1 MGERKVVN
9 KYIPPD
15 FDPAK
20 IPTKKIGNTKQSV
33 IRTMCPMKIRCNSC
47 GHYIDKGTKFN
58 ERIEEVTGKEY
69 LGVIKIFRFYSKC
82 SNCSSEIV
90 MLTDPKNSDYV
101 VESGGTRCFEP
112 WREGDEEEV
121 EVGDYMEC
129 LEKRSRDSK
138 REMDRIAA
146 LHELKSMNSRR
157 SKVSVD
163 SLLEKLRSK
172 EEEEK
177 EEVEQLCAE
186 DEAVIESRFRGGKG
200 EFVRRIDD
208 EDDWDEYPV
217 SERLS
222 NYNLKK
228 RKVVS
233 GEFTRNP
240 TQLISQGS
248 IFGSSKSKA
257 TSGTPRAAFI
267 TSSVK
272 ANICAVKKKT
282 LNREEGTEKVISK
295 DNRQGKSNTALQCLC
310 KDYASDEET

>member
-33 IRTMCPMKIRCNSC
+33 IRNMCPMKIRCNSC
-47 GHYIDKGTKFN
+47 GHYIDKGTKLN
-58 ERIEEVTGKEY
+58 ERIEEVIGKEY

-101 VESGGTRCFEP
+101 MESGGTRCFEP
-112 WREGDEEEV
+112 WREVEV

-172 EEEEK
+172 EEEEEK
-177 EEVEQLCAE
+177 EEELCAE
-186 DEAVIESRFRGGKG
+186 DEAIIESRFRGGKG

-208 EDDWDEYPV
+208 EDEYPV

-222 NYNLKK
+222 NCNLKK

-240 TQLISQGS
+240 TQLICEGS

-257 TSGTPRAAFI
+257 TCGTPRGAFF

-272 ANICAVKKKT
+272 ANICAAKKKT
-282 LNREEGTEKVISK
+282 LNREEGTEKAISK
-295 DNRQGKSNTALQCLC
+295 DNRQGKSNTALECLC
-310 KDYASDEET
+310 KDYGSDEEN